1 MSASASPLQRWPLR
15 FLCGALLF
23 TLGGAALAQGTPRWA
38 VAGGLMLALA
48 LGLAWPRRVPAP
60 VQDPPPPPQP
70 ALAARLQAQL
80 ELLPVAAWVQDGD
93 SLQPLSNRA
102 RRLLAPG
109 HARDAQALRA
119 ELAERARG
127 ARPGLMAIDTERGVE
142 RWQLALQPLQMD
154 GRAQTLLALQ
164 PLERALEAEHLQ
176 AWEQL
181 VRVLTHEIMG
191 SLTPIR
197 SLAQSALDLVDEP
210 GHADELRLA
219 LDTVAQR
226 AEGLHRF
233 VADYRRVSHTPPPQ
247 MAPVDLQA
255 LLGRVQA
262 AVAARWAA
270 RGGAVHLSLAEPGL
284 RLQADAAQLE
294 QALLNLVRNAET
306 ATRDV
311 PRPELWVDAALARGG
326 RLRITVRDN
335 GCGVPPGLEQQI
347 FLPFFS
353 ATEGGSGIGLTMVR
367 QLVHGMGGRVRHVR
381 PLGGGAAFVMSF

>member
-1 MSASASPLQRWPLR
+1 MSQVPTDPARLR
-15 FLCGALLF
+15 FAAAALLF
-23 TLGGAALAQGTPRWA
+23 TAGGAALAQATPRWA
-38 VAGGLMLALA
+38 VAGGLLFASA
-48 LGLAWPRRVPAP
+48 FALAWPRRRPA
-60 VQDPPPPPQP
+60 VVIDPPPPPQP

-80 ELLPVAAWVQDGD
+80 ELLPVAAWLHDGGT
-93 SLQPLSNRA
+93 LQPLSNRA

-109 HARDAQALRA
+109 HARDAAALET
-119 ELAERARG
+119 ELAERARD
-127 ARPGLMAIDTERGVE
+127 ARAGLMAIDTERGRE
-142 RWQLALQPLQMD
+142 RWQLTLQPLRMD

-164 PLERALEAEHLQ
+164 PLESALEAEHLQ

-197 SLAQSALDLVDEP
+197 SLAQSALELVDEP
-210 GHADELRLA
+210 EHAAELRLA
-219 LDTVAQR
+219 LDTVAHR

-233 VADYRRVSHTPPPQ
+233 VADYRRVSQTPPPQ

-262 AVAARWAA
+262 AVAGAWDA
-270 RGGAVHLSLAEPGL
+270 RGGVVHVALAESGL

-294 QALLNLVRNAET
+294 QALLNLVRNAEV
-306 ATRDV
+306 ATRDRA
-311 PRPELWVDAALARGG
+311 RPELWIEAALTRGG

-353 ATEGGSGIGLTMVR
+353 ASEGGSGIGLTVVR

-381 PLGGGAAFVMSF
+381 PLAGGAAFVLSF